1 MRAVVAA
8 VFVALLLAACV
19 QGTPERFYKKG
30 ATADDYSR
38 DTYECERDTRVV
50 AASFGVGPAA
60 QSYAWEF
67 MFKCMVAR
75 GYSYGRFMDY

>member
-1 MRAVVAA
+1 MKAVTAATVAG
-8 VFVALLLAACV
+8 LLLAACN
-19 QGTPERFYKKG
+19 QGPGERFYKKG

-38 DTYECERDTRVV
+38 DTYECERETRQV

-60 QSYAWEF
+60 RSYAFDF